1 MISMNVAKATA
12 HMNNSS
18 MSNVKPVNEIAAVR
32 PPKQKEKTETLEFK
46 LTPSLDK
53 ISKSEESL
61 TGTYNSKGKLA
72 LISNKMIVYVQPS
85 AYIRDK
91 LVPSYKAVI

>member
-1 MISMNVAKATA
+1 MIRMNVAKASS
-12 HMNNSS
+12 HMNNSLL
-18 MSNVKPVNEIAAVR
+18 SNVKPVHEVAAAKS
-32 PPKQKEKTETLEFK
+32 PKQKEKADTMEFK

-61 TGTYNSKGKLA
+61 TGTYNSNGKLA
-72 LISNKMIVYVQPS
+72 LISNKVIVYVQPS